1 MCAVVLQNRCSL
13 LSSYFIDEE
22 IKCYELNG
30 VPPNSSVEDL
40 TPRAS
45 ECEVLFGDRKFK
57 EWIR

>member
-1 MCAVVLQNRCSL
+1 M
-13 LSSYFIDEE
+13 SSYFTDEE